1 MEKEN
6 QRPEKVP
13 VEIAHFL
20 KKTEELLEV
29 LDEVESTN
37 QSDSALDF
45 CDSVRTKVL
54 SMMDWVK
61 KNNRVSEK
69 MEQSVSNMISGANKW
84 IRDN

>member
-1 MEKEN
+1 MEKE
-6 QRPEKVP
+6 QTQKMPI
-13 VEIAHFL
+13 EITSFL

-37 QSDSALDF
+37 QSDAAIDF

-61 KNNRVSEK
+61 KNGRVSDK
-69 MEQSVSNMISGANKW
+69 MESSVKNMISGANKW
-84 IRDN
+84 IKY